1 VIVTVALHR
10 KTLSVLL
17 VSASIAFQIGC
28 SGGQDSQTDDLVVDV
43 QGLVQNDS
51 VFSVPV
57 DEKPLGPV
65 CTGINSD
72 PDGDGW
78 GWENQRSCI
87 ASPLGATA
95 DTVSV
100 DTRNDLPVGIV
111 YFLWHCVTKTAAH
124 NNEYNRLNLA
134 PGEELNSTNV
144 LNGQQSDWGNR
155 GRFHWWDEP
164 EEGYYCLGN
173 RPDVIQR
180 HLELLRDAGI
190 DYLVLDM
197 TNHPNTESLEADTF
211 ILKSLRPLLEMAR
224 SVPNAPRIVP
234 WVPLA
239 SENAGTNNEL
249 SVVCNANP
257 AGEKCQ
263 RLENAPAQSMYQ
275 HVTSLLQNEYPEL
288 TFEYQGK
295 PLLLAAANDNKYPR
309 AETDVVSQQLEA
321 SWTVR
326 RMWGLLRTNND
337 WQFLTTCSNP
347 NDFFDSRGWT
357 ANGCNQPINAGEQI
371 SVTAAYQYTYI
382 SEPFTENARSHAGF
396 TGGMPKFQ
404 GRTLAQQ
411 FRVAFDHRDQQPMV
425 LLTGWN
431 EWIASR
437 HDLQDRVAFVDVFDN
452 SRNRDIEPGGESGD
466 LYYYLMR
473 DLITQYRNNKPFVFE
488 DYFLTETSIFDA
500 NFYWQTYTDLQS
512 TFQAGD
518 VEGLRNHWLT
528 SGLQEGR
535 RPSILFDAN
544 YYRDRYPALA
554 NQGITTT
561 QALLQHFIDSGFQEG
576 RQGSREYHSPVYVN
590 RYPEVAEL
598 FGDNGYY
605 KAFKYYQ
612 NIGQLAPKNHNPQ
625 P

>member
-1 VIVTVALHR
+1 
-10 KTLSVLL
+10 
-17 VSASIAFQIGC
+17 
-28 SGGQDSQTDDLVVDV
+28 
-43 QGLVQNDS
+43 
-51 VFSVPV
+51 
-57 DEKPLGPV
+57 
-65 CTGINSD
+65 
-72 PDGDGW
+72 
-78 GWENQRSCI
+78 
-87 ASPLGATA
+87 
-95 DTVSV
+95 
-100 DTRNDLPVGIV
+100 
-111 YFLWHCVTKTAAH
+111 
-124 NNEYNRLNLA
+124 
-134 PGEELNSTNV
+134 
-144 LNGQQSDWGNR
+144 
-155 GRFHWWDEP
+155 
-164 EEGYYCLGN
+164 
-173 RPDVIQR
+173 
-180 HLELLRDAGI
+180 
-190 DYLVLDM
+190 
-197 TNHPNTESLEADTF
+197 
-211 ILKSLRPLLEMAR
+211 
-224 SVPNAPRIVP
+224 
-234 WVPLA
+234 
-239 SENAGTNNEL
+239 
-249 SVVCNANP
+249 
-257 AGEKCQ
+257 
-263 RLENAPAQSMYQ
+263 
-275 HVTSLLQNEYPEL
+275 
-288 TFEYQGK
+288 
-295 PLLLAAANDNKYPR
+295 
-309 AETDVVSQQLEA
+309 
-321 SWTVR
+321 
-326 RMWGLLRTNND
+326 
-337 WQFLTTCSNP
+337 
-347 NDFFDSRGWT
+347 
-357 ANGCNQPINAGEQI
+357 
-371 SVTAAYQYTYI
+371 
-382 SEPFTENARSHAGF
+382 
-396 TGGMPKFQ
+396 
-404 GRTLAQQ
+404 
-411 FRVAFDHRDQQPMV
+411 MV